1 MSETRFTVADDRKT
15 LIVERTFDAPKGRVW
30 KAYSTRELLQRWWGP
45 RGWETVIKQLEF
57 EDGGTWHYGMKCVDE
72 NQGDWFGTTSWGK
85 FTYANI
91 RPEDSFEYTDVFCDE
106 EGAPIPGMPSSHTV
120 VRLVER
126 DGKTTVTT
134 TTAYATEQALS
145 QVLEMGMKE
154 GLTQTLDKL
163 EEVLRGEG
171 C

>member
-1 MSETRFTVADDRKT
+1 MSETTFRVAEDGKT
-15 LIVERTFDAPKGRVW
+15 LVVERTFDAPKSRVW
-30 KAYSTRELLQRWWGP
+30 KAYSTRELLERWWGP
-45 RGWETVIKQLEF
+45 RGWETLIKHLAF

-72 NQGDWFGTTSWGK
+72 SQGEWFGKTSWGM

-106 EGAPIPGMPSSHTV
+106 EGDPTPGMPSSQTL

-134 TTAYATEQALS
+134 TTRYDSEEALS

-163 EEVLRGEG
+163 DEALRAA
-171 C
+171 